1 MEPVPSDAQG
11 SSGVSAEV
19 PDGARPTPDL
29 AARVDYEWGTLSI
42 GDLGADP
49 IPTVRAW
56 LAEAETH
63 IGADFNSMVL
73 ATVDGQ
79 GRPSTRNVLLREV
92 DSTDRF
98 WFFTNRS
105 SHKGRDIAS
114 NCAVSLLFSWLPIHR
129 QIRVD
134 GVAGQLDDALSDGY
148 FSSRPRDSQV
158 AAWASEQSS
167 VLASRSELLD
177 EVQRRTA
184 EFEGREV
191 PRPPDW
197 GGYAVMP
204 RVVEFW
210 QGRPSRLHDR
220 VRFTRTPEGSAGWL
234 KERLAP

>member
-1 MEPVPSDAQG
+1 MESVPSDSQG
-11 SSGVSAEV
+11 LSGVSAEV
-19 PDGARPTPDL
+19 PDRARPTPDL

-49 IPTVRAW
+49 IPAVREW
-56 LAEAETH
+56 LADAESH
-63 IGADFNSMVL
+63 IGADFNAMVL
-73 ATVDGQ
+73 ATADGQ

-92 DSTDRF
+92 DPAGRF

-105 SHKGRDIAS
+105 SQKGRDIEANS
-114 NCAVSLLFSWLPIHR
+114 AVSLLFSWLPIHR

-134 GVAGQLDDALSDGY
+134 GVAEELDDVLSDEY
-148 FSSRPRDSQV
+148 FNSRPRDSQV

-167 VLASRSELLD
+167 VLASRSELLE

-197 GGYAVMP
+197 GGYAVVP
-204 RVVEFW
+204 HSVEFW

-220 VRFTRTPEGSAGWL
+220 VRFTAPEEQPGGWL

>member
-1 MEPVPSDAQG
+1 M
-11 SSGVSAEV
+11 
-19 PDGARPTPDL
+19 
-29 AARVDYEWGTLSI
+29 GTLSI

-114 NCAVSLLFSWLPIHR
+114 NSAVSLLFSWLPIHR

-134 GVAGQLDDALSDGY
+134 GVAEELDDVLSDEY
-148 FSSRPRDSQV
+148 FYSRPRDSQV

-177 EVQRRTA
+177 EVRRRTA

-191 PRPPDW
+191 RGPRI
-197 GGYAVMP
+197 GVA
-204 RVVEFW
+204 
-210 QGRPSRLHDR
+210 
-220 VRFTRTPEGSAGWL
+220 TR
-234 KERLAP
+234 